1 LDPTDANDAV
11 TKDFLDQ
18 AVSAYDEFE
27 DLRNVTKS
35 IASAPNK
42 TKQLITYSG
51 VRRIVVEPE
60 SSTLFDPSSA
70 NKALTG
76 AGGATGTLISRES
89 RFDKVL
95 NQNVVILTYTP
106 GATDF
111 SGLGS
116 VQQTS
121 PSVSS
126 AILEAPVDE
135 IVNAVEST
143 ASDINLTVTRGA
155 SNTEFDLQIEAQAIL
170 NADVND
176 AAAIDQ
182 SKLNMTAASTRSDA
196 TGITQADLG
205 LASFDDDDFTVT
217 DGWVTIKANEIDLAD
232 LPVLTQYQMFG
243 RTTNSSGSPE
253 IDTYANVID
262 KGLGLADGDF
272 GAALAYGNPVNDP
285 GQALIKTGAGAYS
298 VSEIAYNNEAT
309 SIAKRRNDGS
319 LQATSF
325 IIGGS
330 ATNVV
335 LSESSNTLTFS
346 TPEGGTILTAI
357 GSTKPSIE
365 TGGAI
370 NVGDMPSVVE
380 SQFHKDSPY
389 GTVGGAGGGTTET
402 SSIAARWTYTSFIE
416 APNEQGSNGTGIG
429 LGTNTGFADGGADVI
444 TFVTDGAVQGKI
456 SSAGFTGDVV
466 GDVTGTATNAN
477 NINVDE
483 KNDNVNYQVLFSANN
498 GSGYQRPYIDTD
510 NSHAMYNP
518 STHKM
523 TVGTIQAGTL
533 TTGAA
538 ATTGTVTGRWS
549 LSASSR
555 FEATY
560 ADLAEYYEGDTEYA
574 VGTVLVF
581 GGDKEVTQSTEH
593 RSTRVAGVVS
603 DQSAYTMNQECQGIK
618 TLTALQGKVPVNVI
632 GAVAKGDMLV
642 ASSIPGYAVVDN
654 DPKVGSVIGKAIG
667 TKDDTERG
675 TVHAVVGRV

>member
-1 LDPTDANDAV
+1 MN
-11 TKDFLDQ
+11 
-18 AVSAYDEFE
+18 
-27 DLRNVTKS
+27 
-35 IASAPNK
+35 
-42 TKQLITYSG
+42 
-51 VRRIVVEPE
+51 
-60 SSTLFDPSSA
+60 
-70 NKALTG
+70 
-76 AGGATGTLISRES
+76 
-89 RFDKVL
+89 
-95 NQNVVILTYTP
+95 
-106 GATDF
+106 
-111 SGLGS
+111 
-116 VQQTS
+116 
-121 PSVSS
+121 
-126 AILEAPVDE
+126 
-135 IVNAVEST
+135 
-143 ASDINLTVTRGA
+143 
-155 SNTEFDLQIEAQAIL
+155 
-170 NADVND
+170 
-176 AAAIDQ
+176 
-182 SKLNMTAASTRSDA
+182 
-196 TGITQADLG
+196 
-205 LASFDDDDFTVT
+205 
-217 DGWVTIKANEIDLAD
+217 
-232 LPVLTQYQMFG
+232 
-243 RTTNSSGSPE
+243 
-253 IDTYANVID
+253 
-262 KGLGLADGDF
+262 
-272 GAALAYGNPVNDP
+272 
-285 GQALIKTGAGAYS
+285 
-298 VSEIAYNNEAT
+298 
-309 SIAKRRNDGS
+309 
-319 LQATSF
+319 
-325 IIGGS
+325 
-330 ATNVV
+330 
-335 LSESSNTLTFS
+335 
-346 TPEGGTILTAI
+346 
-357 GSTKPSIE
+357 

-370 NVGDMPSVVE
+370 NVGDIPNVIE

-389 GTVGGAGGGTTET
+389 GTVGGAGGSTTET
-402 SSIAARWTYTSFIE
+402 SSIAARWMYTSFIE
-416 APNEQGSNGTGIG
+416 AANELGSSGTGIG
-429 LGTNTGFADGGADVI
+429 LGDNTGFAAGGADII
-444 TFVTDGAVQGKI
+444 TFVTGGSVQGKI
-456 SSAGFTGDVV
+456 SSVGFTGNVV

-510 NSHAMYNP
+510 NTHAMYNP